1 MSGPSRPSPA
11 LGWMALALALE
22 LVLALVD
29 GLSGEHLVFTTAYV
43 IPPLALAI
51 VAGPREGGVV
61 TAVAISLSFASGE
74 WNDFF
79 LSTDHLTRLIV
90 VLTAGVLAM
99 LSARAPQAADVSPPD
114 PDDAPPQA

>member
-51 VAGPREGGVV
+51 VAGPREVGVV

-79 LSTDHLTRLIV
+79 LSTDHVTRLTV
-90 VLTAGVLAM
+90 VLTAGGPPLPG
-99 LSARAPQAADVSPPD
+99 ARAPAGGRA
-114 PDDAPPQA
+114 APPPPGRPP

>member
-51 VAGPREGGVV
+51 VAGPREVGVV

-79 LSTDHLTRLIV
+79 LSTDHVTRLAV
-90 VLTAGVLAM
+90 VLTAGRLAM
-99 LSARAPQAADVSPPD
+99 LSAGARQAGGGAPQEPG
-114 PDDAPPQA
+114 DARRP